1 MGFAKS
7 LPVNAPES
15 SHNNQKGDRIMIT
28 WNRVQNPWDEMY
40 RLNRDFRRL
49 LEDWNRPATTSEFPP
64 VNISTNSEE
73 AVLAAE
79 VPGVDP
85 DKLEITVQGDVV
97 TLKGRRELPESKADE
112 SCLRQERFGG
122 EFTRSFNLPFTV
134 DRERVAARYEKGVLC
149 LTLPRREEE
158 KPRKISVVAA

>member
-1 MGFAKS
+1 
-7 LPVNAPES
+7 
-15 SHNNQKGDRIMIT
+15 MIT

-49 LEDWNRPATTSEFPP
+49 LDGWSRPATASEFPP
-64 VNISTNSEE
+64 VNISVNSEE
-73 AVLAAE
+73 ALLTAE

-85 DKLEITVQGDVV
+85 GKLEITVQGDTV
-97 TLKGRRELPESKADE
+97 TLKGTRELPTSKAEE

-122 EFTRSFNLPFTV
+122 EFTRSFNLPFSINR
-134 DRERVAARYEKGVLC
+134 DGVAARYEKGVLY

-158 KPRKISVVAA
+158 KARKISVVAA